1 MNEKKAKE
9 KRAKES
15 QQTIP
20 IGQALEMQFAKVG
33 RMGMQIDIM
42 TQQMTA
48 LENEN
53 KQLKEQLEKK
63 KTK

>member
-1 MNEKKAKE
+1 MNTNENENKQMNTK
-9 KRAKES
+9 
-15 QQTIP
+15 TIP
-20 IGQALEMQFAKVG
+20 IEQALEMQFAKVG
-33 RMGMQIDIM
+33 KMGMQIDIM
-42 TQQMTA
+42 TQQMIA

>member
-1 MNEKKAKE
+1 MSKKE
-9 KRAKES
+9 L
-15 QQTIP
+15 QQAIP
-20 IGQALEMQFAKVG
+20 IEQALEMQFAKVG

-42 TQQMTA
+42 TQQMIA